1 MSLEIINKK
10 LTEHKPLFVIS
21 DLSKF
26 AFNDIHHLLLRYK
39 HLPLLYEAN
48 YTEDGNDDIEYVN
61 KIRQIPKIPS
71 GILKL
76 NGVFKEE
83 FIKDQHI
90 RDYLYAYLISFDFL
104 RIDDKVY
111 QIKEPIT
118 SVDKFVSVLTQQ
130 SYYSAEETNNCEF
143 NQINS
148 NFVIFCNPIH
158 EVNDIVIFD
167 KFLKKGY

>member
-1 MSLEIINKK
+1 MSLEMINKK
-10 LTEHKPLFVIS
+10 LAEQKPLFVIS

-26 AFNDIHHLLLRYK
+26 AFNDIHHLLIRYK

-48 YTEDGNDDIEYVN
+48 YIVDGNDDIEYVN
-61 KIRQIPKIPS
+61 KIRQIPNKPS

-76 NGVFKEE
+76 NGIFKDE
-83 FIKDQHI
+83 FIKDQYI

-111 QIKEPIT
+111 PIKEPIT
-118 SVDKFVSVLTQQ
+118 SIDQFVSVLTQQ
-130 SYYSAEETNNCEF
+130 SYYSAEETNTCEF
-143 NQINS
+143 NKIES
-148 NFVIFCNPIH
+148 NFVIFANPIN
-158 EVNDIVIFD
+158 EVNDIIILD

>member
-10 LTEHKPLFVIS
+10 LSENKPIFVIS

-39 HLPLLYEAN
+39 HLPLLYEAT
-48 YTEDGNDDIEYVN
+48 YTKEGNDDIEYV
-61 KIRQIPKIPS
+61 KGIRNIPKKPI

-76 NGVFKEE
+76 DGIFKRE
-83 FIKDQHI
+83 FNKDKFI

-104 RIDDKVY
+104 RLGDKVY
-111 QIKEPIT
+111 QIKDPIT
-118 SVDKFVSVLTQQ
+118 SRENFPDMILNQQ
-130 SYYSAEETNNCEF
+130 SYSSEETNTCEF
-143 NQINS
+143 DQIQS
-148 NFVIFCNPIH
+148 NFVIFSNPIN

>member
-1 MSLEIINKK
+1 MSLEMINKK
-10 LTEHKPLFVIS
+10 LSEHKPLFVIS

-61 KIRQIPKIPS
+61 RIRQIPKKPI

-76 NGVFKEE
+76 NGIFKDE
-83 FIKDQHI
+83 FIKDQYI
-90 RDYLYAYLISFDFL
+90 RDYLYAYLISFDFF

-111 QIKEPIT
+111 QIKEPIS

-130 SYYSAEETNNCEF
+130 SYYSAEETNTCEF
-143 NQINS
+143 NQIKS
-148 NFVIFCNPIH
+148 NFVIFSNPIH
-158 EVNDIVIFD
+158 EVNDIVILD